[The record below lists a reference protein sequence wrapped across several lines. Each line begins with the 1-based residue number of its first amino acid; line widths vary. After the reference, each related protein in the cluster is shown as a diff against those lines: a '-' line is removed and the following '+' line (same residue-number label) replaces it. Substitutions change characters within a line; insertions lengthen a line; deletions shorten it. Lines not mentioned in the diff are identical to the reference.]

1 MIQTVLPSDATPSA
15 TAAFGAERVAEPPS
29 GLMLKAPPD
38 VSTNHTS
45 FWVDATNPAYGD
57 EMTVTPP
64 VVGSILVTPPA
75 SEKLIH
81 HTDPWP

>member
-1 MIQTVLPSDATPSA
+1 M
-15 TAAFGAERVAEPPS
+15 AERVAEPPS
-29 GLMLKAPPD
+29 GLMLKAPPE

-45 FWVDATNPAYGD
+45 FGDDATNPAYGE

-64 VVGSILVTPPA
+64 VFGSILVTPPA